1 MNNEK
6 VCFIM
11 CVNDEIYEKECVYY
25 LEQLKLPP
33 GFKREILRIKGAESM
48 ASGYNQAM
56 YQSDAKYKVYLHQD
70 VFIVNRSFIE
80 SIVRLFQSPEIGMI
94 GLVGNL
100 DIEKLAVMWYG
111 ERVGMLHSN
120 SVFFSDSYLF
130 GEIQQEY
137 QQVQAIDGLLMA
149 TQYDIPWR
157 EDLFKGWDFYDISQ
171 SMEFRRLGYQVVVPR
186 TEKPWCV
193 HDDGIL
199 NLDNY
204 FSERDTFIENYFEV
218 KID

>member
-204 FSERDTFIENYFEV
+204 FSE
-218 KID
+218 KIGRAHV